1 MSAPHNTHGF
11 EEEENEHDVVDRVF
25 PELTP
30 MMNPSPMV
38 RFLRNRAGDEHKF
51 KCMDSIDWKIAD
63 YIEELE
69 IKVKQLEEYKWM
81 YEGLDK

>member
-30 MMNPSPMV
+30 MMNPGPMV

-69 IKVKQLEEYKWM
+69 TKVKQLEEYKWM

>member
-38 RFLRNRAGDEHKF
+38 RFLRDRAGNEHKF
-51 KCMDSIDWKIAD
+51 ACMDSIDWKIAD

-69 IKVKQLEEYKWM
+69 TKVKQLEEYKWM
-81 YEGLDK
+81 YESLNK

>member
-1 MSAPHNTHGF
+1 MITPHNTHGF
-11 EEEENEHDVVDRVF
+11 EEEENEHDVIDRVF

-38 RFLRNRAGDEHKF
+38 RFLRNRAGDGYKF
-51 KCMDSIDWKIAD
+51 KCMDSVDWKIAD

-69 IKVKQLEEYKWM
+69 NKIKRLEQ
-81 YEGLDK
+81 

>member
-1 MSAPHNTHGF
+1 MNSPHNTQGF
-11 EEEENEHDVVDRVF
+11 EEEENEHDVVDKVYA
-25 PELTP
+25 ELTP
-30 MMNPSPMV
+30 MIDPSPMV

-69 IKVKQLEEYKWM
+69 HKIKRLEQ
-81 YEGLDK
+81 

>member
-1 MSAPHNTHGF
+1 MITPHNTHGF
-11 EEEENEHDVVDRVF
+11 EEEENEHDVIDRVF

-38 RFLRNRAGDEHKF
+38 RFLRNRAGDEYKF
-51 KCMDSIDWKIAD
+51 KCMDSVDWKIAD

-69 IKVKQLEEYKWM
+69 NKIKRLEQ
-81 YEGLDK
+81 

>member
-69 IKVKQLEEYKWM
+69 TKVKQLEEYKWM
-81 YEGLDK
+81 YESLNK

>member
-69 IKVKQLEEYKWM
+69 TKVKQLEEYKWM
-81 YEGLDK
+81 YEELQK

>member
-1 MSAPHNTHGF
+1 MNVVGLKLNGVQMIAPHNTHGF

-38 RFLRNRAGDEHKF
+38 RFLRNRAGAEHKF
-51 KCMDSIDWKIAD
+51 ACMDSIDWKIAD

-69 IKVKQLEEYKWM
+69 NKLKSK
-81 YEGLDK
+81 

>member
-1 MSAPHNTHGF
+1 
-11 EEEENEHDVVDRVF
+11 
-25 PELTP
+25 

-69 IKVKQLEEYKWM
+69 TKVKQLEEYKWM
-81 YEGLDK
+81 YESLNK

>member
-30 MMNPSPMV
+30 MMNPSLMV
-38 RFLRNRAGDEHKF
+38 RLLRNRAGDEHKF

-69 IKVKQLEEYKWM
+69 TKVKQLEEYKWM